1 MVFLPAVRAAQAESE
16 LARSGS
22 AYNHAGDG
30 PGPSSVSSPRFATP
44 MAPPTVPVIRK
55 QNIACDACRS
65 RKIRCQRMTV
75 DQIVRYCP
83 MAAVFTSYY
92 RKEADSSVNNVR
104 DEDRHVL
111 PTTYFSLLLVRIKRG
126 QGQRGGGRVIMT
138 ERGAVYHRIL

>member
-1 MVFLPAVRAAQAESE
+1 MVFLPAVRAAQAESD

-22 AYNHAGDG
+22 AYNNAGDG

-75 DQIVRYCP
+75 DQIVRHCP
-83 MAAVFTSYY
+83 ISIGFMSHY

-104 DEDRHVL
+104 DEDRNVP
-111 PTTYFSLLLVRIKRG
+111 PTMYFNLLLVRIKRD
-126 QGQRGGGRVIMT
+126 QEPRGGERAIMRLKGRF
-138 ERGAVYHRIL
+138 

>member
-1 MVFLPAVRAAQAESE
+1 MVFLPAVRAAQAESD

-22 AYNHAGDG
+22 AYNNAGDG

-75 DQIVRYCP
+75 DQIVGCCP
-83 MAAVFTSYY
+83 ISVVLMSHY

-104 DEDRHVL
+104 DEDRNVP
-111 PTTYFSLLLVRIKRG
+111 PTTYFNLLLVRIKRG
-126 QGQRGGGRVIMT
+126 QGPRGGGRAIM
-138 ERGAVYHRIL
+138 RVKGRF